1 MARTSA
7 WLSAGIGAGHRVGEQ
22 PVAPPDAEGPYRV
35 LLCVAVDAVAPVV
48 DVALELAPLRRQV
61 MQRLPQQAL
70 GQHGMQVG
78 QQQLFDVGQ
87 HGYAVVLPPAPE
99 LVRIHAVAPGLR
111 FHFVQLADQ
120 RDEPR
125 GQLTRPALILGQCLQ
140 CLMEVPSAMGPAPQV
155 YETVRLGNR
164 VLDLVAVGY

>member
-87 HGYAVVLPPAPE
+87 HGYAVVLPPAPSS
-99 LVRIHAVAPGLR
+99 
-111 FHFVQLADQ
+111 FVSTPSRLACASTSYS
-120 RDEPR
+120 
-125 GQLTRPALILGQCLQ
+125 LLI
-140 CLMEVPSAMGPAPQV
+140 SAM
-155 YETVRLGNR
+155 NR
-164 VLDLVAVGY
+164 AAN